1 MKYDLGLIGIAVMG
15 ENLALNVV
23 DNGYSVVVSSRKQKT
38 VDAFLSG
45 RAKDKKIHGTT
56 NLLELVENLKKPRKI
71 LLMIKSGSPVDNVIS
86 QLLPILE
93 KGDMIIDGGNSNYH
107 DTIRRELHLKNHG
120 IYFLGVGVS
129 GGEEGALI
137 GPSIMPGG
145 SHDAWIH
152 LKEMFQKISAKVDGV
167 PCCDWLGE
175 NGSGHFV
182 KMVHNGIEY
191 GDIAI
196 INEAYNIL
204 KNYLKLDNSRISEIF
219 SDWNKSE
226 LDSYLIEI
234 TSDILKYK
242 EKNGAFLVDN
252 ILDVA
257 GQKGTGK
264 WTVSS
269 SLEHGVPLTLV
280 SEAVFSRFLSS
291 QKEERVKAS
300 KLFLEEKN
308 SYVGDVTE
316 FIDIVKRGVYLSK
329 ILSYTQGYALMR
341 KASKFHNWNL
351 DFGKIALLWR
361 GGCIIRSVFLNKI
374 HEAFERN
381 PNLENLLFDS
391 YFISEVKNNI
401 YSLRQLVSHSSLAG
415 IPIPSISSSLS
426 YFDGYTSKVLPA
438 NLLQA
443 QRDFFGAHT
452 YERVDKPR
460 GEFFHT
466 DWTGKGGKTS
476 STTYNK

>member
-1 MKYDLGLIGIAVMG
+1 MRDIFEKIRENKGPLGQYSNVGHGYFFFPKLEGPISNKMQFRGKDVLVWSLNNYLGLANHPEIR
-15 ENLALNVV
+15 E
-23 DNGYSVVVSSRKQKT
+23 
-38 VDAFLSG
+38 VDAKA
-45 RAKDKKIHGTT
+45 AKDWG
-56 NLLELVENLKKPRKI
+56 NAYPMGAR
-71 LLMIKSGSPVDNVIS
+71 MMS
-86 QLLPILE
+86 
-93 KGDMIIDGGNSNYH
+93 GNSNYH

-401 YSLRQLVSHSSLAG
+401 Y
-415 IPIPSISSSLS
+415 
-426 YFDGYTSKVLPA
+426 
-438 NLLQA
+438 NLLCYSYNQYVMTII
-443 QRDFFGAHT
+443 RMRIYSRLNT
-452 YERVDKPR
+452 YYSQLNL
-460 GEFFHT
+460 
-466 DWTGKGGKTS
+466 TGQKKINNSTS
-476 STTYNK
+476 WKLNVRRILCSTLLPISFASLTPLLSQSQLTTTLGF